1 VESSAATG
9 SRRPSR
15 RGLRFGFLIALALLG
30 LAVAVPIVVLAGG
43 ETNPGSSGVSRIE
56 RTFAGRVWN
65 CPSSSL
71 SEHECPRYF
80 MSLTTPADVPTVDVV
95 VTATITYR
103 LGEGES
109 VRAIFGYATGPLP
122 PLPCCSGLEPT
133 TPFRPGDY
141 PLATTRGRA
150 NTTTLSWIARG
161 LPAAGATYRL
171 YFQLVPPGSGARRI
185 VTRKAAFVVETWSVG
200 N

>member
-1 VESSAATG
+1 M
-9 SRRPSR
+9 RRR
-15 RGLRFGFLIALALLG
+15 ILITLALLAF
-30 LAVAVPIVVLAGG
+30 AVVVVPIVVLAGG
-43 ETNPGSSGVSRIE
+43 ALNPGSSGVSRIE
-56 RTFAGRVWN
+56 RTFAGRVWD
-65 CPSSSL
+65 CPSSIL
-71 SEHECPRYF
+71 SQHRCPSYS
-80 MSLTTPADVPTVDVV
+80 MSHTTPTDVPTVDVV

-109 VRAIFGYATGPLP
+109 VRATFGYATGPIP
-122 PLPCCSGLEPT
+122 SLPCCSGLEPT

-150 NTTTLSWIARG
+150 NTTTLTWIARN
-161 LPAAGATYRL
+161 LPAAGETYRL

-185 VTRKAAFVVETWSVG
+185 VTRKATIVVEAWSAG